1 MQTTSTTR
9 TERFSAVT
17 AALNR
22 NETALAIMLAEQA
35 LAEGEEQPLYLNL
48 SAFRLE
54 QDGDFAGALAHLRR
68 ALEIEPRDVLVLTA
82 VGRTLSMLGRDEEA
96 LDYFQAALSLHPRHA
111 PAHHG
116 LGLSLAAT
124 GQDVEARR
132 AQMAAADLDPNFPDP
147 LGSLADHAIRDEKYD
162 VARTLAQRAVALDPG
177 QPAAVLALA
186 ALDARDGL
194 HAQALQRAEGL
205 LATPL
210 TPLHRAAAEQT
221 FGEQLEALGRPEE
234 AFGAFGRA
242 NGLLREVYRPI
253 YDRDGVETSV
263 PMTRRLRTWFAKERS
278 EDWGAACGSEPSP
291 AKKHVFLVGFVR
303 SGTTL
308 LEQVLAS
315 HPDVV
320 ALEEKATLRAIA
332 GPLFADAASL
342 ERARSLGPEEA
353 DALRRAYWASVREFG
368 VEPSGKVFVDKA
380 PLSTLWLPL
389 VAKLFPE
396 ARVLFAVRDPRD
408 VVLSAFKHRFLVNA
422 MAWPFTDLVE
432 AAEFYDG
439 VMALGE
445 RYRSLL
451 PTAVHQHRHEDLIA
465 DFDGEVGRICD
476 FIGIDWTE
484 SMRDFAE
491 TARRRDVR
499 TPSRDQ
505 VRAGLNASGVGR
517 WRSYGPSVEPIMSIL
532 QPWVE
537 RHGYEAGQ
545 A

>member
-1 MQTTSTTR
+1 MQTTSPTGA
-9 TERFSAVT
+9 ERLGAVT

-22 NETALAIMLAEQA
+22 NDIARAVGLAEEA
-35 LAEGEEQPLYLNL
+35 LSAGEEQPLYLNL

-54 QDGDFAGALAHLRR
+54 QEGDFPGALARLRR
-68 ALEIEPRDVLVLTA
+68 ALELEPRDILVLTA

-96 LDYFQAALSLHPRHA
+96 LDYFQAALALNPRHA

-116 LGLSLAAT
+116 RGLSLAAT
-124 GQDVEARR
+124 GQDAEARR
-132 AQMAAADLDPNFPDP
+132 AHMAAADLDPDFPDP
-147 LGSLADHAIRDEKYD
+147 LGSLADHAIREEKYA
-162 VARTLAQRAVALDPG
+162 VARTLAERAVALDPR

-186 ALDARDGL
+186 TLDAREGRNE
-194 HAQALQRAEGL
+194 QALQRANAL

-210 TPLHRAAAEQT
+210 TPLHRAAAEQMK
-221 FGEQLEALGRPEE
+221 GEQLEALGRLEE
-234 AFGAFGRA
+234 AFEAFVRA
-242 NGLLREVYRPI
+242 NALLRQVYRPV
-253 YDRDGVETSV
+253 YEREGVETSV
-263 PMTRRLRTWFAKERS
+263 LMTRRLRSWFSEQRP
-278 EDWGAACGSEPSP
+278 EDWGAAGGVEPSP
-291 AKKHVFLVGFVR
+291 AKQHVFLVGFVR

-315 HPDVV
+315 HPEVV

-332 GPLFADAASL
+332 GPLFADARSL
-342 ERARSLGPEEA
+342 ERMRSLGPDEA

-368 VEPSGKVFVDKA
+368 AEPAGKVFVDKA

-389 VAKLFPE
+389 VARLFPD
-396 ARVLFAVRDPRD
+396 ARVLFALRDPRD
-408 VVLSAFKHRFLVNA
+408 VVISAFKHRFLVNA

-445 RYRSLL
+445 RYRALL

-465 DFDGEVGRICD
+465 DFEGEVRRICD
-476 FIGIDWTE
+476 FIGIDWSE
-484 SMRDFAE
+484 AMRDFAE

-517 WRSYGPSVEPIMSIL
+517 WKRYGPGIEPILPIL

-537 RHGYEAGQ
+537 RFGYGDQTA
-545 A
+545 